1 MPGVGGRGHNGRVSL
16 PDEQPVSTPA
26 TPGTSDVTDAGSRE
40 PASPASP
47 AAPSAVVRWSRYV
60 ALGDSFTEGLWDAPG
75 FPAGPHLPLPPAEV
89 PLRGWADQLA
99 AHVSQRRT
107 AAGLA
112 PLEYANLAIRG
123 RLLRPILREQVPVAL
138 DLRPDLVSLVGGGND
153 ILRPAVDVD
162 RLARDLEAG
171 VVRLR
176 EAGIDVL
183 LGTGVD
189 SAGSPL
195 VRATRNRVGVFN
207 AHVWSIARRH
217 GAYVLDLWGMRALLD
232 WRMWADDRIHLTT
245 EGHARVAQA
254 ALVGLGLAPD
264 VPDWDEPPA
273 PLPPVPRL
281 AQVRDDA
288 RWAKVHLY
296 PWATRRLHGT
306 SSGAHRTAKRP
317 NPSPVEVVQAEAGQA
332 QTGAQDDASRD

>member
-1 MPGVGGRGHNGRVSL
+1 MTL
-16 PDEQPVSTPA
+16 PDEQPVDLSPTTEHPA
-26 TPGTSDVTDAGSRE
+26 HP
-40 PASPASP
+40 SPVLGGP
-47 AAPSAVVRWSRYV
+47 PVLDGGQVRWSRYV
-60 ALGDSFTEGLWDAPG
+60 AIGDSFSEGLWDAPG
-75 FPAGPHLPLPPAEV
+75 HPAGPHIPLPPADA

-99 AHVSQRRT
+99 MHLSQRRT
-107 AAGLA
+107 AAGQP

-153 ILRPAVDVD
+153 ILRPSVDVD

-171 VVRLR
+171 VARLR
-176 EAGIDVL
+176 AAGIDVL
-183 LGTGVD
+183 LGTGMD
-189 SAGSPL
+189 AAGSPL
-195 VRATRNRVGVFN
+195 VRATRARVGVFN

-217 GAYVLDLWGMRALLD
+217 GAYVLDLWGMRSLSD
-232 WRMWADDRIHLTT
+232 WRMWSDDRIHLTKD
-245 EGHARVAQA
+245 GHARVAQA

-306 SSGAHRTAKRP
+306 SSGAARTAKRP
-317 NPSPVEVVQAEAGQA
+317 EATPVEVEPAREA
-332 QTGAQDDASRD
+332 